1 MRLEEWNSDWDKVDA
16 FIKPIPPNLAGREN
30 SSLSVS
36 EGALRPVSLGI
47 SFDRIMSSS
56 GCIR

>member
-1 MRLEEWNSDWDKVDA
+1 MRLEEWNSDWDKVDG
-16 FIKPIPPNLAGREN
+16 FVKPIPPNLAGREN

-36 EGALRPVSLGI
+36 EGAHRPVRLGI
-47 SFDRIMSSS
+47 SLDRIISSS